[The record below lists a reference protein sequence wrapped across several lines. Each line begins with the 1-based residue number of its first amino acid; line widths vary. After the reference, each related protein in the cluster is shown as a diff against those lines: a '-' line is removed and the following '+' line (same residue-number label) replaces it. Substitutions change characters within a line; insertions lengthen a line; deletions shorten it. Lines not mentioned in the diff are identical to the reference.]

1 MKTSMIIIPCA
12 DNGEPMT
19 SFLDGT
25 YCPVYFW

>member
-1 MKTSMIIIPCA
+1 MSMLIIPCA

-19 SFLDGT
+19 SFADGT